1 VKILVLSNLYPPDF
15 IGGYELA
22 CEQAVDALIARG
34 HEVRVLTSV
43 ARRLVPPA
51 PHVKRNFKLSNIYEF
66 AWMKQLKPLVRHLI
80 HTEAHQIHAH
90 NVHTLLQTLQEWE
103 PDVVYVYNVLGLGGL
118 GIMGC
123 LKYLR
128 VPWVWQLGDVIP
140 PYLCTPWTGFAP
152 RLARFFERQLRGHF
166 IAVSQRLLREIETM
180 GVRLRGRVEILPN
193 WIRGARPPG
202 RTTFYRGG
210 PLRIV
215 SIGVLAE
222 HKGTGLLIE
231 AAGALVAAGYR
242 DFSIDFYGETHD
254 PSFPRQARRLGL
266 DRWVNFKGVCSREEL
281 MGRLGQ
287 YNVLAFP
294 THAEEPFGMAPLE
307 AAAYGCVPVVSAN
320 CGISEWLVQDVH
332 CLKAERSPEGFS
344 DVFRDIM
351 DRRIDLEPLARRG
364 AATAWNEFHVD
375 AIIPRIEQVL
385 EQAARQSR
393 AGAGRA
399 DEAYHLATLAEHL
412 TQIQVQ
418 EAS

>member
-22 CEQAVDALIARG
+22 CEHAVDALIARG

-43 ARRLVPPA
+43 ARRLVPPV
-51 PHVKRNFKLSNIYEF
+51 PHVNRVFKLTNIYDLVWKKE
-66 AWMKQLKPLVRHLI
+66 LKPLVARLI

-90 NVHTLLQTLQEWE
+90 NVHVLLQNLQEWE
-103 PDVVYVYNVLGLGGL
+103 PDVAYVFNILALGGA

-123 LKYLR
+123 LRYLR
-128 VPWVWQLGDVIP
+128 VPWVWQLSDIIP
-140 PYLCTPWTGFAP
+140 AALCISSNGFEP
-152 RLARFFERQLRGHF
+152 TLAQQFKRQLRGHF
-166 IAVSQRLLREIETM
+166 IAVSQGLLRELETM

-193 WIRGARPPG
+193 WIRGARPPE
-202 RTTFYRGG
+202 RTAFYRGG
-210 PLRIV
+210 TLRIV

-222 HKGTGLLIE
+222 HKGTGQLIE
-231 AAGALVAAGYR
+231 AAEMLVASGYK
-242 DFSIDFYGETHD
+242 DFYIDFYGETHD

-266 DRWVNFKGVCSREEL
+266 DRWVNFKGVCPHDEL
-281 MGRLGQ
+281 MGRLAG
-287 YNVLAFP
+287 YDVLAFP

-307 AAAYGCVPVVSAN
+307 AVAYGCVPVVSMN

-344 DVFRDIM
+344 EVFRNIM

-364 AATAWNEFHVD
+364 AAVAWNEFHVD
-375 AIIPRIEQVL
+375 AIAPRIEQFL

-399 DEAYHLATLAEHL
+399 DEAYHLATLAERL
-412 TQIQVQ
+412 AQIQIQ